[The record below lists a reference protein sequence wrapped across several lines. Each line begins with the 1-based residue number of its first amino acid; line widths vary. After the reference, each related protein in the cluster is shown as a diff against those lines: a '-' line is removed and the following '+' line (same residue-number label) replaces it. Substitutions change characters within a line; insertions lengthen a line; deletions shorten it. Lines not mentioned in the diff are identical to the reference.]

1 MNKRFSLK
9 ALALAVSAAFLFSAN
24 ANAQA
29 TNNGNVTLNLDLR
42 NVVDFVVNTS
52 STTLVFDTYGK
63 YNAGVTK
70 QEADQFTISSNNP
83 YKVEVK
89 ASAANFVGTSGNTQ
103 TIPVSDVNVKI
114 YNTTDGGTQSAVDLS
129 SSNQVLSTGATAV
142 LNRKYSIE
150 YFAKGGD
157 NFLVKADIYTTT
169 LTYTATQL

>member
-42 NVVDFVVNTS
+42 NVVDFVVNTA

-70 QEADQFTISSNNP
+70 QEADQFVISSNNP

-89 ASAANFVGTSGNTQ
+89 ASAANFAGTGANTQ

-114 YNTTDGGTQSAVDLS
+114 YNTIDGGTQSAVDLS

-142 LNRKYSIE
+142 LNRSYSIE
-150 YFAKGGD
+150 YFAKGGN

>member
-42 NVVDFVVNTS
+42 NVVDFVVNTG

-89 ASAANFVGTSGNTQ
+89 ASASNFIGTGGNTQ

-129 SSNQVLSTGATAV
+129 SSNQVLSTGASAV